1 MSTKFEQLLDYIVNE
16 EMDKA
21 DELFHEIV
29 VEKSRSIYENL
40 IAEEQTEEEKVE
52 EESTDDVEES
62 VEDEGQYDE
71 GYTDVEEEFGLE
83 EEPADSEGDA
93 ADEFGDEVMKDPE
106 GMDKSDDMD
115 GHGDLD
121 AGEEDAIKKEILDV
135 IDQLK
140 DTFAKMSDEGM
151 PGEEMPG
158 EEKPSD
164 EMPGE
169 EMPSIEF
176 DGGDEKKTDE
186 MMGFAENRRMTREY
200 VEKVAAEK
208 GPNAGANTG
217 DAMPAPEAAKSVVA
231 SGKGKVKPGDGAGT
245 HNIVA
250 KSATAAEDG
259 TKPHGKAGGFLKPA
273 QDMKTGQGNVPGGKM
288 GVKNLS
294 KVAQGHGA
302 EKKGGEPGP
311 VGAGT
316 GEKAGQTSIDPA
328 TKKQF
333 LPGFK

>member
-40 IAEEQTEEEKVE
+40 IAEEEQSQEPSEAAPVESEMDESIEEEGKYE
-52 EESTDDVEES
+52 EE
-62 VEDEGQYDE
+62 
-71 GYTDVEEEFGLE
+71 YTGMEEEFDLD
-83 EEPADSEGDA
+83 EEPADDSTGDP
-93 ADEFGDEVMKDPE
+93 ADDLLDKTEF
-106 GMDKSDDMD
+106 KSDDETAD
-115 GHGDLD
+115 HDNLD
-121 AGEEDAIKKEILDV
+121 ASEEEAVRNEILDV
-135 IDQLK
+135 IAQLK
-140 DTFAKMSDEGM
+140 DTFAKMSGEEGM
-151 PGEEMPG
+151 PGEEMPSD
-158 EEKPSD
+158 EMPSD
-164 EMPGE
+164 EMPGK
-169 EMPSIEF
+169 EMDMELDLDS
-176 DGGDEKKTDE
+176 DEKKTDE
-186 MMGFAENRRMTREY
+186 MMGFMENRRMTREY

-217 DAMPAPEAAKSVVA
+217 DAMPAPEATKSVVA

-250 KSATAAEDG
+250 KSETAAEDG
-259 TKPHGKAGGFLKPA
+259 VKPHGKASGLVKPA

-288 GVKNLS
+288 GVKNLT

>member
-40 IAEEQTEEEKVE
+40 ISEEQAEEEKVE

-62 VEDEGQYDE
+62 VEEEGHYDE
-71 GYTDVEEEFGLE
+71 EYTGMEEEFDLD
-83 EEPADSEGDA
+83 EEPAADEGDA
-93 ADEFGDEVMKDPE
+93 ADDLLGATEVKPDAE
-106 GMDKSDDMD
+106 AD
-115 GHGDLD
+115 GHDNLD
-121 AGEEDAIKKEILDV
+121 AGEEDAIKQEILDV

-140 DTFAKMSDEGM
+140 DTFAKMSGEEGM

-158 EEKPSD
+158 EE
-164 EMPGE
+164 MPGK
-169 EMPSIEF
+169 EMDMELGLDS
-176 DGGDEKKTDE
+176 DEKKTDE
-186 MMGFAENRRMTREY
+186 MMGFMENRRMTREY

-217 DAMPAPEAAKSVVA
+217 DAMPAPEATKSVVA

-250 KSATAAEDG
+250 KSDTAAEDG
-259 TKPHGKAGGFLKPA
+259 VKPHGKAGGLVKPA

-288 GVKNLS
+288 GVKNLT